1 MCSQLKTRHLL
12 LAFFNGSVILLW
24 LFFSFSFGMWGYCKI
39 NAMALPSHEVKDI
52 SADGQQTSG
61 YAYKGIT
68 FRTAKELTS
77 FINAERENTSYVL
90 KVLQAIRLTDNGD
103 VSKSV
108 IFILTAVSFGIIGA
122 ITEQIKRVAVT
133 RRERRRMVQ
142 AGQDTPCACILDD
155 ISILYRPLF
164 GGLVGFMALGVTSLI
179 PMLLKNTPETTVIR
193 PTALLFF
200 CFFSGLM
207 SDEIYKWV
215 TDLVLTAFKA
225 RSSALEVS

>member
-1 MCSQLKTRHLL
+1 MPSINHFKSNL

-24 LFFSFSFGMWGYCKI
+24 LIVSFSFGMWGYSEI
-39 NAMALPSHEVKDI
+39 NALALVKHDGEEVLTEEHQ
-52 SADGQQTSG
+52 SPG
-61 YAYKGIT
+61 YKYKGIQFKT
-68 FRTAKELTS
+68 VEELNE
-77 FINAERENTSYVL
+77 FIDAEEENYPLVL
-90 KVLQAIRLTDNGD
+90 KFLKMIRLTDNGD
-103 VSKSV
+103 ISKSV

-122 ITEQIKRVAVT
+122 ITEQIKHVAVT
-133 RRERRRMVQ
+133 RRKRRKILQ
-142 AGQDTPCACILDD
+142 TGQDFPNTGILDN

-179 PMLLKNTPETTVIR
+179 PMLLQGPDESTVIR

-215 TDLVLTAFKA
+215 TELVLTAFKA
-225 RSSALEVS
+225 RSSALEET